1 MRTNKIHK
9 VTLANSKLS
18 SVSLVKIEK
27 NLTFHAHSYT
37 QIMFWV
43 SGSPAFSN
51 VEGIELTLNSNQGLI
66 MNPWVAHDLQL
77 KCPEHS
83 CLILKINLHDELL
96 MRYSESLVAPY
107 AFKTHT
113 IPTDLL
119 MLSAIAELTRSIDS
133 PQVNCKVLNR
143 DLTQL
148 LMNLNQVQGQPDCA
162 DGCRRR
168 RKMFD
173 YRLRQTLD
181 YMRAHIADHF
191 TVDQLAKRVGM
202 SRSRLFQLFH
212 DEMNS
217 TPFTVWN
224 SLRMETAIQQLESM
238 ELPIGEIA
246 ESIGFTQAGNFSRFF
261 HDRQGLSPRNYRIA
275 SQAVSN

>member
-1 MRTNKIHK
+1 MNPIHK
-9 VTLANSKLS
+9 VILANIKWG

-27 NLTFHAHSYT
+27 NLTVHAHSCA
-37 QIMFWV
+37 QIILWV

-51 VEGIELTLNSNQGLI
+51 VDGNKQALSSKQGLI
-66 MNPWVAHDLQL
+66 VNRWVAHDVQL
-77 KCPEHS
+77 EYPEQN
-83 CLILKINLHDELL
+83 CLLLKINLQDDL
-96 MRYSESLVAPY
+96 SLQHFQSLGVSS
-107 AFKTHT
+107 AFYTKP
-113 IPTDLL
+113 IVINIA
-119 MLSAIAELTRSIDS
+119 MLSAIAQLSRTIES
-133 PQVNCKVLNR
+133 PKVKFTFIESGVTQVLMH
-143 DLTQL
+143 LTQ
-148 LMNLNQVQGQPDCA
+148 VQREPDCA

-181 YMRAHIADHF
+181 YMRAHIAEHF

-202 SRSRLFQLFH
+202 SRSRLFQLFQ

-217 TPFTVWN
+217 TPQIVWN

-238 ELPIGEIA
+238 ELPICDIA
-246 ESIGFTQAGNFSRFF
+246 ESIGFAQAGNFSRFF